1 MVTKLEINIPNELKK
16 EIEAYAK
23 SEGITLNEF
32 LFWALGEKVGELR
45 ERRVVKNL
53 IRFSPNQ
60 PPEKFIGDKAQPPSS
75 VQKRLLKAEEVA
87 KYLRIS
93 KTGAY
98 RLMQT
103 GEIPVVRIGKVVRVR
118 EVDIESFVLNSI
130 EKVDPL
136 KDLGQENKANFQ

>member
-1 MVTKLEINIPNELKK
+1 MVQKLEINIPNELIK

-23 SEGITLNEF
+23 GEGITLNEF

-45 ERRVVKNL
+45 ERRGVKNL
-53 IRFSPNQ
+53 IRVSPNQ
-60 PPEKFIGDKAQPPSS
+60 PPEKPIVDKAQPPSS

-93 KTGAY
+93 KSGAY

-103 GEIPVVRIGKVVRVR
+103 GEIPVVRIGKAVRVR
-118 EVDIESFVLNSI
+118 EEDIDSFVLNS
-130 EKVDPL
+130 KV
-136 KDLGQENKANFQ
+136 